1 MIQPMRSHYQAIIF
15 LQRLHRQCPAPQTV
29 LGKFL
34 CSVMRQILCPNNL
47 HNVLSIITNVPIKC
61 FRCSQIGSDCND
73 GNSVE
78 NGEDNNNLPSKE
90 NMREKTPIQ
99 HKLRTSQTLF
109 SSSISNGTSL
119 IEKEQNC
126 CNNEIIVSSQL
137 EGREQRNQDD
147 DTIGKKHDRQRDRST
162 KVR

>member
-1 MIQPMRSHYQAIIF
+1 M
-15 LQRLHRQCPAPQTV
+15 
-29 LGKFL
+29 
-34 CSVMRQILCPNNL
+34 
-47 HNVLSIITNVPIKC
+47 SIKY

-78 NGEDNNNLPSKE
+78 NGEDNSNLPSKE

-99 HKLRTSQTLF
+99 HKLRNSQTSF
-109 SSSISNGTSL
+109 SSSISNGASL

-137 EGREQRNQDD
+137 EGREQRNQDV
-147 DTIGKKHDRQRDRST
+147 DTIGKKHDRERNRST
-162 KVR
+162 KIR

>member
-1 MIQPMRSHYQAIIF
+1 MIQTMRSHYQAIIF
-15 LQRLHRQCPAPQTV
+15 LQRPLRQCPAPQTV

-34 CSVMRQILCPNNL
+34 CTGIRHTTYAIEKNA
-47 HNVLSIITNVPIKC
+47 LSIITNVSIKC

-78 NGEDNNNLPSKE
+78 NGEDNNNLPPKE

-99 HKLRTSQTLF
+99 HKLRTSQTLL
-109 SSSISNGTSL
+109 SSSISNGASL

-126 CNNEIIVSSQL
+126 CNSEIIVSSQL
-137 EGREQRNQDD
+137 EGREQKKQDD
-147 DTIGKKHDRQRDRST
+147 DNIGKKHDRQRDRST

>member
-1 MIQPMRSHYQAIIF
+1 MKY
-15 LQRLHRQCPAPQTV
+15 
-29 LGKFL
+29 
-34 CSVMRQILCPNNL
+34 
-47 HNVLSIITNVPIKC
+47 

-78 NGEDNNNLPSKE
+78 IGEDNNNLPSKE
-90 NMREKTPIQ
+90 TMREKTPIQ

-109 SSSISNGTSL
+109 SSSISNGASL

-147 DTIGKKHDRQRDRST
+147 DTMGKKHDRQRDRST
-162 KVR
+162 KIR

>member
-1 MIQPMRSHYQAIIF
+1 MIQPLRSHYQAITF
-15 LQRLHRQCPAPQTV
+15 LQSLHRPCLAPQIV

-34 CSVMRQILCPNNL
+34 CTGICHTYYKNSLP
-47 HNVLSIITNVPIKC
+47 NVLSNIPNVSIKC
-61 FRCSQIGSDCND
+61 FRCSQIGSDCID

-78 NGEDNNNLPSKE
+78 NGEDNNNVLSKDT
-90 NMREKTPIQ
+90 MREKTPIQ
-99 HKLRTSQTLF
+99 HKLRTSPTLF
-109 SSSISNGTSL
+109 SSSISNGASL

-137 EGREQRNQDD
+137 EEREQRNQND
-147 DTIGKKHDRQRDRST
+147 DTVGKKHDRQRDRST

>member
-1 MIQPMRSHYQAIIF
+1 MNYEMAYI
-15 LQRLHRQCPAPQTV
+15 LE
-29 LGKFL
+29 KFT
-34 CSVMRQILCPNNL
+34 INT
-47 HNVLSIITNVPIKC
+47 LSIITNVSIKY

-78 NGEDNNNLPSKE
+78 NGEDNNNLPPKE